1 MVYGRLIPAI
11 LLMLGIGIA
20 LVLSG
25 CGGGGAISAT
35 GRLQVVLERNPITV
49 GETATLE
56 VRLVD
61 ASGNPFSNAQF
72 VVESTE
78 PFVAAVSGE
87 GGRYL
92 IRALA
97 QGQTQVRVREQRTGA
112 QQTLEITVNP
122 PPIPAARIE
131 IIAERTMLTIGE
143 TVPFRAMVYDQSG
156 QVISAPVRWFSS
168 DTAIVQVN
176 TSGVVQARALGQAS
190 IIARLEDGSLSA
202 SVQVQVVQ
210 ELPGT
215 GGVDVSIN

>member
-1 MVYGRLIPAI
+1 MVSWRLISAI
-11 LLMLGIGIA
+11 SLGSGLALM
-20 LVLSG
+20 LSG
-25 CGGGGAISAT
+25 CGGGGAVPMT
-35 GRLQVVLERNPITV
+35 GRLHVVVEKNPITV

-61 ASGNPFSNAQF
+61 ASGNPLPNAQF
-72 VVESTE
+72 AVESTE
-78 PFVAAVSGE
+78 PFVADVSGE
-87 GGRYL
+87 SGHYL

-97 QGQTQVRVREQRTGA
+97 QGRTLLRVREQRTGA
-112 QQTLEITVNP
+112 QQTLEIAVNS

-131 IIAERTMLTIGE
+131 IIAERTMLTVGE
-143 TVPFRAMVYDQSG
+143 TVPFRAVVYDQSG
-156 QVISAPVRWFSS
+156 QVISVPVRWFSS

>member
-1 MVYGRLIPAI
+1 
-11 LLMLGIGIA
+11 MLGIGIA
-20 LVLSG
+20 LMLSG
-25 CGGGGAISAT
+25 CGGGGAVSAT
-35 GRLQVVLERNPITV
+35 GRLQVVLERNPLTV
-49 GETATLE
+49 GETSTLE

-61 ASGNPFSNAQF
+61 ASGNPLPNAQF

-112 QQTLEITVNP
+112 QQTLVVAVNP

-143 TVPFRAMVYDQSG
+143 TVPFRAIVYDQSG
-156 QVISAPVRWFSS
+156 QVISVPVRWFSS

-176 TSGVVQARALGQAS
+176 TSGVVQARALGQAR
-190 IIARLEDGSLSA
+190 IMARLEDGSLSA

-210 ELPGT
+210 NLPGT
-215 GGVDVSIN
+215 GGVDISIN